1 VHGAAD
7 PATREKRAG
16 AAPEGNNM
24 IDFWNVTKSFGEKK
38 AADAVTLHVGDGEIF
53 GFLGPN
59 GAGKTTA
66 IKMMTGVLTPDE
78 GSIRINGIDTAES
91 PLEAKRLIGY
101 VPDSP
106 DQFTRLKGIEYLG
119 FMADVYDVPAK
130 ERTGRINSLA
140 EQFEMASS
148 LGDPISSYSH
158 GMRQKIVIMG
168 ALLHDPA
175 VWILDEPMTGLD
187 PKSAYLLKQMMRK
200 HADAGKTVFF
210 STHVLEVAEEICD
223 SVAIINRGR
232 ILYSGRISELREHF
246 GADNTL
252 EKIFLE
258 ITDE

>member
-1 VHGAAD
+1 
-7 PATREKRAG
+7 
-16 AAPEGNNM
+16 M
-24 IDFWNVTKSFGEKK
+24 IDFENVNKNFGAKK
-38 AADAVTLHVGDGEIF
+38 AADDVTLHVGNGEIF

-66 IKMMTGVLTPDE
+66 IKMITGVLNPDK
-78 GSIRINGIDTAES
+78 GKIKINGVDIAES

-101 VPDSP
+101 VPDTP
-106 DQFTRLKGIEYLG
+106 DQFTRLKGTEYLS
-119 FMADVYDVPAK
+119 FMADVYDVPA
-130 ERTGRINSLA
+130 ETRTQRINELA
-140 EQFEMASS
+140 DQFEMTSS
-148 LGDPISSYSH
+148 LSDTIQSYSH

-168 ALLHDPA
+168 AMLHDPA

-187 PKSAYLLKQMMRK
+187 PKSAYLLKQMMRR

-246 GADNTL
+246 SADDTL

-258 ITDE
+258 IADE